1 MFRPAYA
8 TVRKYDPILE
18 VVTLTSSDRIL
29 HGLPD
34 SIAIIGMHSGKN
46 VFQLDLRGPR
56 QSQESTARFRAPEFI
71 FVGIPLPQSKIG
83 RVHHVKR
90 AGNVGEVRHDG
101 RLLGIKA
108 PAVVL
113 AFTLTP
119 YSRLEFRGIKM
130 PWPVRGFDGLF
141 TCEETPEGTVVV
153 HRECFIFGRTT
164 GHLFRLVLGW
174 WLKRDTPAEV
184 LRMKALLE
192 STKG

>member
-1 MFRPAYA
+1 MPKPFVICGEGRAVIRRSPKD
-8 TVRKYDPILE
+8 VLE
-18 VVTLTSSDRIL
+18 FVLDVDRYRQ
-29 HGLPD
+29 
-34 SIAIIGMHSGKN
+34 A
-46 VFQLDLRGPR
+46 DL
-56 QSQESTARFRAPEFI
+56 
-71 FVGIPLPQSKIG
+71 KIG
-83 RVHHVKR
+83 RVLYVKR
-90 AGNVGEVRHDG
+90 AGSVGEVSHNG
-101 RLLGIKA
+101 RLFGIKA

-113 AFTLTP
+113 QFTLTP

-164 GHLFRLVLGW
+164 GHLFRLVLGR

>member
-1 MFRPAYA
+1 MVCGEGR
-8 TVRKYDPILE
+8 TVIRRSLKDILE
-18 VVTLTSSDRIL
+18 FVLDVDRYRQ
-29 HGLPD
+29 
-34 SIAIIGMHSGKN
+34 A
-46 VFQLDLRGPR
+46 DL
-56 QSQESTARFRAPEFI
+56 
-71 FVGIPLPQSKIG
+71 KIG
-83 RVHHVKR
+83 RVHYVKR
-90 AGNVGEVRHDG
+90 EGNVGEVRHDG
-101 RLLGIKA
+101 RLFGIKA

-113 AFTLTP
+113 QFTLTP

>member
-1 MFRPAYA
+1 VSEPFVVCGEGR
-8 TVRKYDPILE
+8 TVIRRSPKDILE
-18 VVTLTSSDRIL
+18 FVLDVDRYRQ
-29 HGLPD
+29 
-34 SIAIIGMHSGKN
+34 A
-46 VFQLDLRGPR
+46 DL
-56 QSQESTARFRAPEFI
+56 
-71 FVGIPLPQSKIG
+71 KIG
-83 RVHHVKR
+83 RVHYVKR
-90 AGNVGEVRHDG
+90 EGNVGEVRHDG
-101 RLLGIKA
+101 RLFGIKA

-113 AFTLTP
+113 QFTLTP